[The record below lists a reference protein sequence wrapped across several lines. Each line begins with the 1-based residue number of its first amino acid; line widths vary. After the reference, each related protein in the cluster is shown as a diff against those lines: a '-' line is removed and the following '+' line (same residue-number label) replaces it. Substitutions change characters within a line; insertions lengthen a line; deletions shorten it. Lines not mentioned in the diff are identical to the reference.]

1 MCALAAFPIFFVG
14 LLCFFVGVLSCLILA
29 GHVFYIC
36 FLVCGIFVGIVTV
49 FASGWLFSG
58 PFLAGPCLRF
68 YVMCLLH
75 FVGFCVIVWNLWDYC
90 GVCFWFAQN
99 NSF

>member
-1 MCALAAFPIFFVG
+1 MCALAAFPIFVVG
-14 LLCFFVGVLSCLILA
+14 LLCFCVGVLLSVP
-29 GHVFYIC
+29 GWP
-36 FLVCGIFVGIVTV
+36 IFE
-49 FASGWLFSG
+49 F
-58 PFLAGPCLRF
+58 F